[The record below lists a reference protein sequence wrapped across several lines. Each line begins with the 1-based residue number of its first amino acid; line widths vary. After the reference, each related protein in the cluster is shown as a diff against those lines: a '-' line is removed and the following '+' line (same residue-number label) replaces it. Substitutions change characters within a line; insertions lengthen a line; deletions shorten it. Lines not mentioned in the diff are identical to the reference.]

1 MLSVITSIFTLLL
14 LALESGDW
22 WLFYIDI
29 MQGNQANRSVLL
41 NSKVIDYVN
50 FILRASEFPTCSAEK
65 VWVNLT
71 CLVWQM
77 WLK

>member
-1 MLSVITSIFTLLL
+1 
-14 LALESGDW
+14 
-22 WLFYIDI
+22 

-65 VWVNLT
+65 VRRDLRLSVGAWYSVGMRLSFNFVN
-71 CLVWQM
+71 V
-77 WLK
+77 